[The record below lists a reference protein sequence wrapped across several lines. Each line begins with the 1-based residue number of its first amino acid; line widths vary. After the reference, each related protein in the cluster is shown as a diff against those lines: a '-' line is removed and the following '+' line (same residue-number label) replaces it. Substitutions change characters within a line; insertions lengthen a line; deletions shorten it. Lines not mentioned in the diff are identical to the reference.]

1 MANFEVKSRRTIIDK
16 KSGNDKSITEA
27 FFIENCTSWADA
39 EDKMLTYFNSE
50 NEVVA
55 MALSKVMDVVNC
67 PTQEEKEERYVYR
80 AVIATIYTDDEGN
93 EKELKYPVL
102 LWAKDFDNAMTIV
115 NEYIAQGLDDMT
127 LVSLQKTKIVEVI

>member
-1 MANFEVKSRRTIIDK
+1 MANFEVKSRRTIIDQ

-55 MALSKVMDVVNC
+55 MAISKVMDVVNC

-80 AVIATIYTDDEGN
+80 AVIATIYTDDDGN
-93 EKELKYPVL
+93 EKEMKYPVL

-115 NEYIAQGLDDMT
+115 NEYIAQGLEDMT